1 MPLMKPEGYTRERE
15 KLWLKNVNIF
25 AEIKFVL
32 GRNIISVC
40 PCEIPFFLKLPGAG
54 KMAQS
59 EKYFP
64 CYMRT

>member
-54 KMAQS
+54 KMA
-59 EKYFP
+59 
-64 CYMRT
+64 